1 MNVSLKP
8 IRDQVLVIT
17 GASSGI
23 GLATARAA
31 VRDGARVFLTARN
44 DEALRRIVDE
54 LNGITREPR
63 AAHLAAD
70 VADADALERV
80 AAQAVERF
88 GAIDTWVNNAAVSL
102 YGRLTEVRLED
113 KRRLF
118 DVTFWGVV
126 HGCRAAVPRLRQR
139 GGALIN
145 VGSVLSDRAVP
156 LQGMYSAAKHAVK
169 AYTNTL
175 RMELEAEGLPIAVT
189 LVKPSSINTPYFEH
203 AKTYLGVE
211 PAPPPPVYQPE
222 VVAET
227 ILRCAQRPVR
237 HVTVGAGGGGIAAL
251 GMTAPRLADYFME
264 RTMFRLQ
271 RSNRPVSPDR
281 KDNLY
286 GPVTDGRVHG
296 LYGGQV
302 LDRSLYAEA
311 ALRPGRT
318 ALAAVGIGLAIMAG
332 LTLLGGED

>member
-1 MNVSLKP
+1 MNVTLKP

-31 VRDGARVFLTARN
+31 VRDGARVFLIARN
-44 DEALRRIVDE
+44 DEALGRIVAE
-54 LNGITREPR
+54 LNEITREPR

-70 VADADALERV
+70 VADAEALER
-80 AAQAVERF
+80 AAHQAVERF
-88 GAIDTWVNNAAVSL
+88 GTIDTWVNNAAVSL

-145 VGSVLSDRAVP
+145 VGSILSDQAMP
-156 LQGMYSAAKHAVK
+156 LQGIYSAAKHAVK
-169 AYTNTL
+169 AYTDTL
-175 RMELEAEGLPIAVT
+175 RMELEAEGLPISVT
-189 LVKPSSINTPYFEH
+189 LVKPSSTNTPYFEH

-227 ILRCAQRPVR
+227 ILKCAQRPVR
-237 HVTVGAGGGGIAAL
+237 HVTVGAAGSLAAL
-251 GMTAPRLADYFME
+251 GRTAPRLTDRLLE

-271 RSNRPVSPDR
+271 KSDRPAGPDR
-281 KDNLY
+281 MDNLY
-286 GPVTDGRVHG
+286 RPAKDGRVHG
-296 LYGGQV
+296 LYGGRV
-302 LDRSLYAEA
+302 LDRSLYTEA
-311 ALRPGRT
+311 TLHPKRA
-318 ALAAVGIGLAIMAG
+318 ALAAIGIGLAVMAG
-332 LTLLGGED
+332 LTLLGGGD